1 MKSRYNKNDFIYNL
15 VYVCKIQMSVYYK
28 KRVIS
33 PAEENI
39 SLDVYKNHN
48 KNLLKEFVMTVED
61 VPELRKNYLVGK
73 TYMRVGAGSKI
84 P

>member
-1 MKSRYNKNDFIYNL
+1 
-15 VYVCKIQMSVYYK
+15 MSAYYK

-73 TYMRVGAGSKI
+73 TYMMVGAGLKI
-84 P
+84 PYGDETILMCLEEMKYKM

>member
-1 MKSRYNKNDFIYNL
+1 
-15 VYVCKIQMSVYYK
+15 MSLYYK

-61 VPELRKNYLVGK
+61 VPELRKNYLVRK
-73 TYMRVGAGSKI
+73 TYMMVGAGSKI
-84 P
+84 PYGDETIRMCLEEMKCKM